1 MFPVTKRPL
10 LEKHCLSRGPLS
22 ENFPML
28 CNMHAL
34 TVIQGKDLSYY
45 CIGPLLYLGLTGLG
59 NRLMSSFSPLI
70 LGLI

>member
-45 CIGPLLYLGLTGLG
+45 CIGPLLYLGLLHQEIGIMEG
-59 NRLMSSFSPLI
+59 V
-70 LGLI
+70 GWGYG